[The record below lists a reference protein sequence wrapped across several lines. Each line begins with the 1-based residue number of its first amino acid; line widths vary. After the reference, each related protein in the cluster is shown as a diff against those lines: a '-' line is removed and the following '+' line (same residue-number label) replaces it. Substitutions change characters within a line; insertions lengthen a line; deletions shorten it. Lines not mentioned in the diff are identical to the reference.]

1 MPAHTFYEL
10 IGYAASIL
18 VAVSLMMTSILKLRI
33 LNLIGAATFTLYG
46 FLIHAYPV
54 VILNFFIVLIDLYFL
69 LQIFGRKEYFT
80 LLEVQKDSRYL
91 QRFLKFYEK
100 EIQKFQPDFQFD
112 PKKNLTIFFILR
124 NMVPAGLFIGE
135 IRDPHS
141 VFVTLDFA
149 IPGYRDFKIGKY
161 VYHRKPEIFT
171 SRGLRIVFTH
181 PGDKAHEKYLRRMGF
196 EAFSLEGQRCF
207 RLELEPDSK

>member
-1 MPAHTFYEL
+1 MSAHTMYEL
-10 IGYAASIL
+10 IGYAASVL

-54 VILNFFIVLIDLYFL
+54 AVLNFFIVLIDSYFL
-69 LQIFGRKEYFT
+69 LQIFARKEYFT
-80 LLEVQKDSRYL
+80 LLEVQKESRYL
-91 QRFLKFYEK
+91 RRFLKFYEK
-100 EIQKFQPDFQFD
+100 DIRKFQPDFHFD
-112 PKKNLTIFFILR
+112 LEKELVIFFVLR

-135 IRDPHS
+135 IRDAHS

-161 VYHRKPEIFT
+161 VYHHKPEFFT
-171 SRGLRIVFTH
+171 IRGLRIVFTH

-196 EAFSLEGQRCF
+196 EAFTLEGQRCF
-207 RLELEPDSK
+207 RLELKK